1 MYKYY
6 KYKQNFMVILKK
18 ITINSFI
25 HLINY
30 FPGTNFIH
38 NVSRE
43 TLFNIIHICMNQD
56 FKSNKFKKKIIF
68 CIDKYINNI
77 ITHLMQNTNHLIIYR
92 Y

>member
-1 MYKYY
+1 MSKYY
-6 KYKQNFMVILKK
+6 KYKQDFMVILKK

-30 FPGTNFIH
+30 FPGNNFIH

-43 TLFNIIHICMNQD
+43 TLFNIIHICMKQA
-56 FKSNKFKKKIIF
+56 FKLNKFKKTIIF

-77 ITHLMQNTNHLIIYR
+77 IVHLMQNTNHLIIYR

>member
-1 MYKYY
+1 
-6 KYKQNFMVILKK
+6 MVILKK

-30 FPGTNFIH
+30 FPGNNFIH

-77 ITHLMQNTNHLIIYR
+77 ITHLMQNTNHLIIFCY
-92 Y
+92 

>member
-30 FPGTNFIH
+30 FPGNNFIH

-43 TLFNIIHICMNQD
+43 TLFNIIHICMNQN
-56 FKSNKFKKKIIF
+56 FKSNKYKKKILYF
-68 CIDKYINNI
+68 A
-77 ITHLMQNTNHLIIYR
+77 LISI
-92 Y
+92 